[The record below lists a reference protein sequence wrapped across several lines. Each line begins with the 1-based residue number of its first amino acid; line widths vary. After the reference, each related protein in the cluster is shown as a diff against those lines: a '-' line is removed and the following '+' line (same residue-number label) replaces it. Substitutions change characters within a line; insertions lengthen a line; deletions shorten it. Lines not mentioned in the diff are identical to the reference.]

1 MPIYLYTASENTGKL
16 DSSMIN
22 MIISF
27 ILSVEHF
34 VTLVYTCIYKFY
46 LVWLQKGINHRLMVT
61 STAVARGGEIFE
73 PAAGAMCGNFLVSES
88 SFDFDDS
95 MFF

>member
-16 DSSMIN
+16 DSSMI
-22 MIISF
+22 ISF

-34 VTLVYTCIYKFY
+34 VTLVCIYKFY
-46 LVWLQKGINHRLMVT
+46 FEWLQKGINHRLMVT

-73 PAAGAMCGNFLVSES
+73 PAAGAMCGTFLVSES

-95 MFF
+95 MFFFVQF